1 VPGVRGTG
9 ALPLYVAFDA
19 EGMLDFDVGPVDRF
33 VGRLAEGGATEEG
46 DVAVW
51 LRDGG
56 AARLVAVLRTGL
68 GGKVLVQWL

>member
-1 VPGVRGTG
+1 VEGTG
-9 ALPLYVAFDA
+9 ALPLYVALDVD
-19 EGMLDFDVGPVDRF
+19 GTIDFDTGPVDRF

-56 AARLVAVLRTGL
+56 SARLVAVLRTGPR
-68 GGKVLVQWL
+68 GETVVQWL